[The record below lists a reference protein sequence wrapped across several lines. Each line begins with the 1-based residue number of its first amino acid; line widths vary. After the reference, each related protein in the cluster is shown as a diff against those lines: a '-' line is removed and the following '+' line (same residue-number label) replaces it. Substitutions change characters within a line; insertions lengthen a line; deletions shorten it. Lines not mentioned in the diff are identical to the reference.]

1 MIGDFPRGVV
11 PSGISAMRL
20 KWLGLAV
27 AAAFLY
33 GGCAR
38 NEGSRVDDLISR
50 QNEQARTIS
59 QLSKKVDSVEAKLA
73 SIEKGISEL
82 LGGGSVGA
90 AGKGAASVVAS
101 SFAKTEEY
109 KSIMNQIALL
119 QEQVGVVQ
127 GVLTGFHEERQG
139 NRELEELRDRGAAFR
154 AMNEPQELTR
164 RLDILAKSFSGK
176 IPDAAMRNKFVNEI
190 EGLKARY
197 AAPMSPEQKKA
208 EAQQLLTEAMNAVD
222 NDRARGWLEAQLRS
236 LDEQDNPE
244 EIEERVNRTVQFQR
258 MREIGELTRRYNIP
272 AETVR
277 DSGLVS
283 FDQGNL
289 PGFSRTPE

>member
-1 MIGDFPRGVV
+1 
-11 PSGISAMRL
+11 MRL

-27 AAAFLY
+27 AGASLC
-33 GGCAR
+33 GGCLK
-38 NEGSRVDDLISR
+38 NDGSRVDDLISR
-50 QNEQARTIS
+50 QSEQAQSIS
-59 QLSKKVDSVEAKLA
+59 QLSEKVNSVEAKLA
-73 SIEKGISEL
+73 NIEKGISVL

-90 AGKGAASVVAS
+90 AGKVSGPMVSS

-109 KSIMNQIALL
+109 KNIMNQIALL
-119 QEQVGVVQ
+119 QEQVVVVQ
-127 GVLTGFHEERQG
+127 GVLTGFHEERQE

-164 RLDILAKSFSGK
+164 RLDILAKNFSGK
-176 IPDAAMRNKFVNEI
+176 IPDAAVRNQFVNEI
-190 EGLKARY
+190 GGLKARY
-197 AAPMSPEQKKA
+197 TAPMSPEQKKG
-208 EAQQLLTEAMNAVD
+208 EAQRLLTEAMNAVD

-283 FDQGNL
+283 FDQGGL